1 MRAALDRFFDH
12 WWVQDV
18 VFAVILI
25 ILATLLRLGFRN
37 ELWRRAGQRFL
48 RDKVGIAALAVAC
61 VYLAIG
67 ALETIQLPDASGGRH
82 SVLQAMTSGIA
93 KERRFSTP
101 LATHTLSA
109 RNPEPLAGPRTH
121 LLGTTETG
129 EDTLILTLRAFRT
142 ALIIGGL
149 TSVIYLIVGTL
160 LGILSGYFRGWVDDA
175 VQYLYTVIASVPEIL
190 LLVAIILVFGKS
202 LPTMCVALSMTS
214 WIGLCRLIRG
224 ETLRLAE
231 RQFVMAARA
240 LGQSRWKIVTR
251 HILPNVMHLVLIS
264 FVVGFSGLVRA
275 EAILSYLGVG
285 SPVGTPS
292 WGSMIDGARNEMSR
306 DPFIWWNLVAA
317 TAALLGLVL
326 ALNLLGDALRRAF
339 DPKRS

>member
-1 MRAALDRFFDH
+1 MRAALDKFFDH
-12 WWVQDV
+12 WWAQDAIFV
-18 VFAVILI
+18 L
-25 ILATLLRLGFRN
+25 ILAVLGTLLRLGFRN
-37 ELWRRAGQRFL
+37 ETWRRAGARFR
-48 RDKVGIAALAVAC
+48 RDKVGIVALIVAC
-61 VYLAIG
+61 IYLAIG

-82 SVLQAMTSGIA
+82 SVLQAMTSGIP
-93 KERRFSTP
+93 KERRYSKP

-109 RNPEPLAGPRTH
+109 TNPEPLAGPRKH

-129 EDTLILTLRAFRT
+129 EDTLILALRAFRT

-149 TSVIYLIVGTL
+149 TSVLYIVVGTL
-160 LGILSGYFRGWVDDA
+160 LGILSGFFRGWVDDA
-175 VQYLYTVIASVPEIL
+175 VQYVYTVVASVPEIL
-190 LLVAIILVFGKS
+190 LLVAIIIVFGKS
-202 LPTMCVALSMTS
+202 LPTMCLALSMTS

-224 ETLRLAE
+224 ETLRISE
-231 RQFVMAARA
+231 RQFIMAARS
-240 LGQSRWKIVTR
+240 LGQSRWKIVMR

-292 WGSMIDGARNEMSR
+292 WGAMIDGARNEMSR
-306 DPFIWWNLVAA
+306 DPFVWWNITAA

>member
-1 MRAALDRFFDH
+1 MRAALDKFFDH
-12 WWVQDV
+12 WWAQDA
-18 VFAVILI
+18 VFVLILAV
-25 ILATLLRLGFRN
+25 LATLLRLGFRN
-37 ELWRRAGQRFL
+37 ETWRRAGGRFR
-48 RDKVGIAALAVAC
+48 RDKVGIAALIVAC
-61 VYLAIG
+61 IYLVIG
-67 ALETIQLPDASGGRH
+67 ALETIQLPDSSGGRH
-82 SVLQAMTSGIA
+82 SVLQAMTSGIP
-93 KERRFSTP
+93 KERRYSKP

-109 RNPEPLAGPRTH
+109 TNPEPLVGPSKH

-129 EDTLILTLRAFRT
+129 EDTLILALRAFRT

-149 TSVIYLIVGTL
+149 TSVLYIIVGTL
-160 LGILSGYFRGWVDDA
+160 LGILSGFFRGWVDDT
-175 VQYLYTVIASVPEIL
+175 VQYLYTVVASVPEIL
-190 LLVAIILVFGKS
+190 LLVAIIIVFGKS
-202 LPTMCVALSMTS
+202 LPTMCLALSMTS

-224 ETLRLAE
+224 ETLRISE
-231 RQFVMAARA
+231 RQFIMAARS
-240 LGQSRWKIVTR
+240 LGQSRWKIVMR

-292 WGSMIDGARNEMSR
+292 WGAMIDGARNEMSR
-306 DPFIWWNLVAA
+306 DPFVWWNITAA